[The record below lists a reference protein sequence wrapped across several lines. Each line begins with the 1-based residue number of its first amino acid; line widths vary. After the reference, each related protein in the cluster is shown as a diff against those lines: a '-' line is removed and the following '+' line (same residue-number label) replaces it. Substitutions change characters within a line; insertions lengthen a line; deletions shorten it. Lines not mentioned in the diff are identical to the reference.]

1 MNKLHFFEGGGKSE
15 NCLLYLS
22 RKRTDVISQ
31 ISYQP
36 AARALHG
43 NMKCLLAVLM
53 CLVLSVPSFA
63 ESTKSAFQRVNNGSW
78 TAYNIG
84 RDYLGSITHIATSS
98 GTLVAEYSYD
108 PWGRLRNPATQ
119 AIYTPGTEPT
129 LFLGRGYTGH
139 EHLTWFGLI
148 NMNARLYDPLLGRF
162 LSPDPYVQA
171 PDFTQNFNRYSYA
184 LNNPLRYSD
193 PNGEFVFTT
202 AITVGIALGCFFGS
216 MTGSIIGMNHGATGM
231 EMVGYM
237 LGGAA
242 IGGLAGLA
250 GGATSSALAFISSS
264 GFWGGALAGGASSAA
279 SCFVSG
285 TGFSLLNGDTFPQ
298 ALRNGLISSGIGFAA
313 GGMIGGLTSGVSSV
327 IHRGNFWTGKGM
339 VFDYVES
346 PDVIGVQDGIEYSQK
361 NVETFS
367 QKHFGDRPDW
377 ISLRA
382 DGSLPDDYY
391 RSNGHVY
398 NPNNEP
404 VYGSCQKTGFRSYTT
419 YIFESACSSKQQLYL
434 TLGHEYYHAYLW
446 QIGIPKSNHHSIISE
461 WQLRQVLEWN
471 YKIETNLSFFNINNN
486 PLYLNYMGLNELI
499 PIIPR
504 WLNL

>member
-1 MNKLHFFEGGGKSE
+1 MNKLHFLRGGGKSE
-15 NCLLYLS
+15 KCLLYLS

-184 LNNPLRYSD
+184 LNNPLRYKD
-193 PNGEFVFTT
+193 PNGEFALTTLFWVACISAAVFGAGNVAAH
-202 AITVGIALGCFFGS
+202 AIRGEDLSSGKWIEYL
-216 MTGSIIGMNHGATGM
+216 MTGSLAGFAVGALGYAGITGM
-231 EMVGYM
+231 T
-237 LGGAA
+237 A
-242 IGGLAGLA
+242 LAGM
-250 GGATSSALAFISSS
+250 S
-264 GFWGGALAGGASSAA
+264 GFWGGVGKTMLYGTIGAGVANTGATLTSFVGGAITHGGEK
-279 SCFVSG
+279 VW
-285 TGFSLLNGDTFPQ
+285 LMQ
-298 ALRNGLISSGIGFAA
+298 AR
-313 GGMIGGLTSGVSSV
+313 
-327 IHRGNFWTGKGM
+327 
-339 VFDYVES
+339 
-346 PDVIGVQDGIEYSQK
+346 
-361 NVETFS
+361 
-367 QKHFGDRPDW
+367 
-377 ISLRA
+377 
-382 DGSLPDDYY
+382 
-391 RSNGHVY
+391 
-398 NPNNEP
+398 
-404 VYGSCQKTGFRSYTT
+404 
-419 YIFESACSSKQQLYL
+419 CS
-434 TLGHEYYHAYLW
+434 
-446 QIGIPKSNHHSIISE
+446 
-461 WQLRQVLEWN
+461 
-471 YKIETNLSFFNINNN
+471 
-486 PLYLNYMGLNELI
+486 
-499 PIIPR
+499 
-504 WLNL
+504 

>member
-1 MNKLHFFEGGGKSE
+1 M
-15 NCLLYLS
+15 
-22 RKRTDVISQ
+22 
-31 ISYQP
+31 
-36 AARALHG
+36 
-43 NMKCLLAVLM
+43 
-53 CLVLSVPSFA
+53 
-63 ESTKSAFQRVNNGSW
+63 
-78 TAYNIG
+78 
-84 RDYLGSITHIATSS
+84 
-98 GTLVAEYSYD
+98 
-108 PWGRLRNPATQ
+108 
-119 AIYTPGTEPT
+119 
-129 LFLGRGYTGH
+129 
-139 EHLTWFGLI
+139 
-148 NMNARLYDPLLGRF
+148 
-162 LSPDPYVQA
+162 
-171 PDFTQNFNRYSYA
+171 
-184 LNNPLRYSD
+184 
-193 PNGEFVFTT
+193 FTT